1 MKLWAHRGCS
11 QRYPENTLIAFEK
24 AAQLQGLA
32 GIELD
37 IQLTKDGQ
45 IVVIHDEKV
54 DRTTDGSGW
63 VRDYTL
69 AELKRLKIDAGCYP
83 HQVIPTME
91 EVFELLEER
100 LKAGA
105 ESGTGAGT
113 AAGTEAGA
121 ESGTAA
127 GAESGTA
134 AGTAAGTD
142 TGSQTGL
149 KPGKMAG
156 LRLNIELKNSIL
168 PYDGMEEKIIDMV
181 HDRGLEGAVVYSTFW
196 ARSLEKIHYL
206 DPEAEL
212 GILDTRISDCM
223 YKLKGGCGATA
234 LHPFWR
240 AMDLPA
246 EQLRGYTVR
255 AWMSGHL
262 YPEKST
268 GTRLKM
274 EWLEEMGITDL
285 ILNEPEVYLE

>member
-11 QRYPENTLIAFEK
+11 QRYPENTLLAFEK

-83 HQVIPTME
+83 HQIIPTME

-100 LKAGA
+100 LKAEA
-105 ESGTGAGT
+105 ESGTGAG
-113 AAGTEAGA
+113 AESGTEAGA
-121 ESGTAA
+121 
-127 GAESGTA
+127 
-134 AGTAAGTD
+134 AAGTD
-142 TGSQTGL
+142 TGSKTGL

-181 HDRGLEGAVVYSTFW
+181 HDRGLEGVVVYSTFW

-274 EWLEEMGITDL
+274 EWLEELGITDL
-285 ILNEPEVYLE
+285 ILNEPEVYLG